1 MAVPVVR
8 TGNAERDPEG
18 REYLPDEPWT
28 KMGTKTYAS
37 RASEYFDSLTR
48 KVTNDLGGDDFIRVS
63 WLSVTLFFVVGGYWL
78 LRSLK
83 DPIMAAIDGVEY
95 IPQAKIASL
104 FVVFALVIVCK
115 FSRSIDRSLGGSRP
129 SCLYSSCRGTHRPLP
144 L

>member
-1 MAVPVVR
+1 M
-8 TGNAERDPEG
+8 
-18 REYLPDEPWT
+18 
-28 KMGTKTYAS
+28 
-37 RASEYFDSLTR
+37 
-48 KVTNDLGGDDFIRVS
+48 TNDLGGDDFIRVA

-115 FSRSIDRSLGGSRP
+115 SIVHSYFH
-129 SCLYSSCRGTHRPLP
+129 C
-144 L
+144 